1 MSSPP
6 LPAVPQFYLDGEP
19 HLEPGRITQ
28 YACERQGITIEQLG
42 VRPVII
48 GTFFPEIGALLAQQA
63 GAQKSE
69 HRLVGEREFYVADD
83 LSIVAFQMGAP
94 GTVMT
99 AEELI
104 ACGAE
109 KLIILGAAGSL
120 QPDLPVASV
129 VLPTTAIREEGTS
142 HHYAPP
148 EIPAV
153 ASPVLLAALRAACV
167 ERDLEP
173 REGLHWTTDAPMR
186 EHTSKIELYR
196 EAGVLSVDMEVSAL
210 YVLAQHRGI
219 ECAAVL
225 AISDELYEPYR
236 IGYDTPEFAN
246 AFLRCAAATVAAAK
260 AAAETNAG

>member
-1 MSSPP
+1 
-6 LPAVPQFYLDGEP
+6 VPQFYLDGEP
-19 HLEPGRITQ
+19 HLAPGRITQ
-28 YACERQGITIEQLG
+28 YACERQGITVEQLG
-42 VRPVII
+42 VRPVVI

-63 GAQKSE
+63 GAQKTE

-83 LSIVAFQMGAP
+83 ISIVTLQMGAP

-99 AEELI
+99 CEELI

-109 KLIILGAAGSL
+109 KFIILGAAGSL
-120 QPDLPVASV
+120 QHDLPVASV

-153 ASPVLLAALRAACV
+153 ASADLMSTLKSACEEQGLAT
-167 ERDLEP
+167 

-186 EHTSKIELYR
+186 EHTSKIEEYR
-196 EAGVLSVDMEVSAL
+196 KIGVLSVDMEVSAL
-210 YVLAQHRGI
+210 YVLAQHRKV

-236 IGYDTPEFAN
+236 IGYATPEFAT
-246 AFLRCAAATVAAAK
+246 AFLKCAAAAVAAAK
-260 AAAETNAG
+260 MAAIE

>member
-19 HLEPGRITQ
+19 HLTPGRITQ
-28 YACERQGITIEQLG
+28 YACERQGISIDQLG
-42 VRPVII
+42 VRSVVI

-83 LSIVAFQMGAP
+83 LSVVTLQMGAP
-94 GTVMT
+94 ATVMT
-99 AEELI
+99 CEELI
-104 ACGAE
+104 ACGAK
-109 KLIILGAAGSL
+109 KLIVLGAAGSL
-120 QPDLPVASV
+120 QPDLPAASV

-148 EIPAV
+148 EMPAV
-153 ASPVLLAALRAACV
+153 ASTELMSALRSAC
-167 ERDLEP
+167 EEQGLAP

-186 EHTSKIELYR
+186 EHTSKIEEYR
-196 EAGVLSVDMEVSAL
+196 RAGVLSVDMEVSAL

-236 IGYDTPEFAN
+236 IGYATQEFAT
-246 AFLRCAAATVAAAK
+246 AFLKSAAATVAAAR
-260 AAAETNAG
+260 AVAV